1 TTVSHARA
9 QRAGRLVGRVVDA
22 TTGAGISAAQV
33 ELLGMQSGALTAR
46 VDSARVLPWVL
57 SGCNRCVTTL
67 ARLRINSQRLS
78 TPMKPATRGE
88 TRQDRTTGNVSFPV
102 RVGSIDIGS
111 NALRFM
117 ASEFSAPRSFTVLE
131 QTRCPVRLGHDV
143 FLTGKLTAEAMT
155 AAIEALTTFAR
166 RIEQLEIVRY
176 RAVTTSAVRDSRNG
190 DDFLERAQKESGIR
204 VDVISGAEEA
214 RLVHLAVAHRIELGQ
229 RKWILAD
236 LGGGSVEVSLAD
248 ADAVYWTQSH
258 GMGSVR
264 LLEELAVAGDEP
276 GRFRRRLEE
285 YTATLEL
292 HIRGNVRA
300 AGFIATGGNIDALAR
315 LVQAEPDAAGV
326 SRITLTKLRSA
337 IQALA
342 GLSYR
347 QRVDELGLR
356 DDRADVILPAAMVYE
371 RLASLAGFDEIL
383 APNVGIKEGVLI
395 DIVEELVPLRRR
407 HRQDR
412 IAWSGALTLGRRYR
426 LDAAHGKQV
435 ARLALSLLEQLE
447 SAAEFDELDR
457 RVLVAAA
464 VLHDVGTFVAYR
476 RHHKHSYYI
485 ISESELPGFSPAEI
499 QLVAN
504 VARYHRKSFP
514 APHHEP
520 YMKLSEKN
528 RERVSRLAGILRIA
542 DALDREHR
550 QTVQDVRA
558 AVEGKSLV
566 LEVNGTGDLLLERW
580 ALQQKAGLFEKMF
593 GWDVRIREDTHG

>member
-1 TTVSHARA
+1 
-9 QRAGRLVGRVVDA
+9 
-22 TTGAGISAAQV
+22 
-33 ELLGMQSGALTAR
+33 
-46 VDSARVLPWVL
+46 
-57 SGCNRCVTTL
+57 
-67 ARLRINSQRLS
+67 
-78 TPMKPATRGE
+78 MKLATRGE
-88 TRQDRTTGNVSFPV
+88 ARSDTSTGAVAFPV

-117 ASEFSAPRSFTVLE
+117 AAEFNAPSSFTVLE

-143 FLTGKLTAEAMT
+143 FLTGKLTQDAMD
-155 AAIEALTTFAR
+155 AAIEALRSFAR
-166 RIEQLEIVRY
+166 RFEQLQVIRY
-176 RAVTTSAVRDSRNG
+176 RAVTTSAVRDSRNA
-190 DDFLERAQKESGIR
+190 DEFLERAQQEGGIK

-214 RLVHLAVAHRIELGQ
+214 RLVHMAVAHRIDLGQ

-236 LGGGSVEVSLAD
+236 LGGGSVEISLAD
-248 ADAVYWTQSH
+248 ADAIHWTQSH

-292 HIRGNVRA
+292 PMRGHVRT
-300 AGFIATGGNIDALAR
+300 AGFIATGGNIEALAR

-326 SRITLTKLRSA
+326 SRITLAKLRAA

-347 QRVDELGLR
+347 QRVEELGLR
-356 DDRADVILPAAMVYE
+356 EDRADVILPAAMVYE

-383 APNVGIKEGVLI
+383 APNVGIKEGVLL

-407 HRQDR
+407 SRQDR
-412 IAWSGALTLGRRYR
+412 IAWLGALTLGRRYR

-435 ARLALSLLEQLE
+435 ARLALSLLEQLQGE
-447 SAAEFDELDR
+447 TEFDELDR
-457 RVLVAAA
+457 RVLVAAGI
-464 VLHDVGTFVAYR
+464 LHDVGTFITYG

-504 VARYHRKSFP
+504 VARYHRKSLP

-528 RERVSRLAGILRIA
+528 RERVNRLAGILRIA

-550 QTVQDVRA
+550 QTVQSVRA
-558 AVEGKSLV
+558 TRNGKT
-566 LEVNGTGDLLLERW
+566 LELELTGTGDQLLERW
-580 ALQQKAGLFEKMF
+580 ALQQKASLFEKAF
-593 GWDVRIREDTHG
+593 GWDVRSREDAHA